1 MPNFGAQFGVLTTNI
16 NHTLVFKTMKK
27 LSVIALVASVVLMSA
42 CGPKDPGLKDA
53 YKNYFKIGVAVTPR
67 NVTDSLQ
74 AAIILKEFN
83 SITAENCMKPGEIHP
98 QPGVWN
104 LEQADIIANF
114 CREHGIKMRG
124 HCLVWHSQFATWMFN
139 KYDENGNQVVERDE
153 NGDTIWVEQ
162 PARGFGFGG
171 GFPGGFPGF
180 GGPRPQGAP
189 QGQPGQAPQG
199 PRPQAPQAGQAPQGG
214 FPGFPGGF
222 PGFGGPRP
230 QGQPGQAP
238 APQMTKVPKYAK
250 ATKEEF
256 YDSLQAHINFI
267 INRYKDVVYCW
278 DVVNEAMSDA
288 NDPDCDYEKS
298 FRQSQAYQ
306 LCGDEFILK
315 AFQFAHEADPEADLF
330 YNDYSAWTPAK
341 RTYIYN
347 MVKKL
352 QAEGAPITG
361 IGMQGHYNIYDNPNI
376 EDFETAINMYLEL
389 VDNLQITEFDVRINQ
404 EAGGGLQFSRG
415 EGQVLTDSIAQM
427 QMDKYAELFKVLRKY
442 KKNFSCVTFWN
453 LGDRDSW
460 LGANN
465 FPLLFDSEYNRK
477 PVYYTVRD
485 FKKNKK

>member
-1 MPNFGAQFGVLTTNI
+1 
-16 NHTLVFKTMKK
+16 MKK
-27 LSVIALVASVVLMSA
+27 ISVIALIVSIVAVSA

-53 YKNYFKIGVAVTPR
+53 YKGYFKIGVAVTPR

-74 AAIILKEFN
+74 SAIILKEFN

-104 LEQADIIANF
+104 FTQADAIADF
-114 CREHGIKMRG
+114 CRANGIKMRG
-124 HCLVWHSQFATWMFN
+124 HCLVWHSQFANWMFN

-162 PARGFGFGG
+162 PARGGFGGFGG
-171 GFPGGFPGF
+171 GFGGF
-180 GGPRPQGAP
+180 GGFGGGAPQGGQRPQGAP
-189 QGQPGQAPQG
+189 QGGFGGQRPQG
-199 PRPQAPQAGQAPQGG
+199 APQGG
-214 FPGFPGGF
+214 QRAQGQ
-222 PGFGGPRP
+222 RP
-230 QGQPGQAP
+230 QQGQQAA
-238 APQMTKVPKYAK
+238 APQTVKVPKYAK

-256 YDSLQAHINFI
+256 YDSLRAHIQVVV
-267 INRYKDVVYCW
+267 NRYKDVVYCW

-288 NDPDCDYEKS
+288 NNPDAPYEQS
-298 FRQSQAYQ
+298 FRQSTAYQ

-315 AFQFAHEADPEADLF
+315 AFQFAHEADPNAGLF

-361 IGMQGHYNIYDNPNI
+361 IGMQGHYNIYDNPTI
-376 EDFETAINMYLEL
+376 EDFEKAIQMYLEL
-389 VDNLQITEFDVRINQ
+389 VDDIQITEFDVRINH
-404 EAGGGLQFSRG
+404 EAGGGLSFSRG
-415 EGQVLTDSIAQM
+415 EGQVFSDSIAELQK
-427 QMDKYAELFKVLRKY
+427 QKYAELFTVLRKY

-465 FPLLFDSEYNRK
+465 FPLLFDSQYQRK
-477 PVYYTVRD
+477 EVYYTVRD
-485 FKKNKK
+485 FK

>member
-1 MPNFGAQFGVLTTNI
+1 
-16 NHTLVFKTMKK
+16 MKK
-27 LSVIALVASVVLMSA
+27 LSIIALIASVVVMSA
-42 CGPKDPGLKDA
+42 CGPEDPGLKDA

-74 AAIILKEFN
+74 KAVILKEFN

-104 LEQADIIANF
+104 FAQADAIANF
-114 CREHGIKMRG
+114 CRENGIKMRG
-124 HCLVWHSQFATWMFN
+124 HCLVWHSQFANWMFN

-162 PARGFGFGG
+162 PARGGFGGFGG
-171 GFPGGFPGF
+171 GFGGF
-180 GGPRPQGAP
+180 GGFGGQRPQGAP
-189 QGQPGQAPQG
+189 QGGQRAQGQRPGQ
-199 PRPQAPQAGQAPQGG
+199 GQRA
-214 FPGFPGGF
+214 
-222 PGFGGPRP
+222 
-230 QGQPGQAP
+230 QAP

-256 YDSLQAHINFI
+256 YDSLRAHIQVVV
-267 INRYKDVVYCW
+267 NRYKDVVYCW

-288 NDPDCDYEKS
+288 NNPDAPYEQS
-298 FRQSQAYQ
+298 FRQSTAYQ

-315 AFQFAHEADPEADLF
+315 AFQFAHEADPTATLF

-361 IGMQGHYNIYDNPNI
+361 IGMQGHYNIYDNPTI
-376 EDFETAINMYLEL
+376 EDFEKAIQMYLEL
-389 VDNLQITEFDVRINQ
+389 VDDIQITEFDVRINH
-404 EAGGGLQFSRG
+404 EAGGQLQFSRG

-427 QMDKYAELFKVLRKY
+427 QMAKYDELFKVIRKY

-465 FPLLFDSEYNRK
+465 FPLLFDGQYQRK

-485 FKKNKK
+485 FKKKK

>member
-1 MPNFGAQFGVLTTNI
+1 
-16 NHTLVFKTMKK
+16 MKK
-27 LSVIALVASVVLMSA
+27 LSTIALIASIVLMSA

-74 AAIILKEFN
+74 ASIILKEFN
-83 SITAENCMKPGEIHP
+83 SVTAENCMKPGEIHP

-104 LEQADIIANF
+104 FAQADAIADF
-114 CREHGIKMRG
+114 CRKNGIKMRG
-124 HCLVWHSQFATWMFN
+124 HCLVWHSQFANWMFN

-162 PARGFGFGG
+162 PVRGGFGG
-171 GFPGGFPGF
+171 FGGFGQAPQGQ
-180 GGPRPQGAP
+180 RPQGAP
-189 QGQPGQAPQG
+189 QGQRQGQ
-199 PRPQAPQAGQAPQGG
+199 
-214 FPGFPGGF
+214 
-222 PGFGGPRP
+222 RP
-230 QGQPGQAP
+230 QGQPGQMPQGGFGGFGGQRPQGQQGQAA

-256 YDSLQAHINFI
+256 YDSLRAHIHTV

-288 NDPDCDYEKS
+288 NNPNASYEQS
-298 FRQSQAYQ
+298 FRQSTAYQ
-306 LCGDEFILK
+306 LCGDEFIKK
-315 AFQFAHEADPEADLF
+315 AFEFAHEADPNATLF
-330 YNDYSAWTPAK
+330 YNDYSAWTPSK

-352 QAEGAPITG
+352 QSEGAPITG
-361 IGMQGHYNIYDNPNI
+361 IGMQGHYNIYDNPTI
-376 EDFETAINMYLEL
+376 EDFEKAIQMYLEL
-389 VDNLQITEFDVRINQ
+389 VDDIQITEFDVRINH
-404 EAGGGLQFSRG
+404 EAGGQLQFNRG
-415 EGQVLTDSIAQM
+415 EGQTLTDSLAQM
-427 QMDKYAELFKVLRKY
+427 QMAKYDELFKVIRKY

-465 FPLLFDSEYNRK
+465 FPLLFDRDYNRK

-485 FKKNKK
+485 FKK

>member
-1 MPNFGAQFGVLTTNI
+1 
-16 NHTLVFKTMKK
+16 MKK
-27 LSVIALVASVVLMSA
+27 LSTIALIATIALMSA

-74 AAIILKEFN
+74 AAVILKEFN

-104 LEQADIIANF
+104 FTQADAIANF

-124 HCLVWHSQFATWMFN
+124 HCLVWHSQFANWMFN

-162 PARGFGFGG
+162 PARGGFGGFGG
-171 GFPGGFPGF
+171 GFGGF
-180 GGPRPQGAP
+180 GGFGGAPQGGQRPQGAP
-189 QGQPGQAPQG
+189 QGGQRAQGQRPQG
-199 PRPQAPQAGQAPQGG
+199 APQGG
-214 FPGFPGGF
+214 FGGQ
-222 PGFGGPRP
+222 RP
-230 QGQPGQAP
+230 QGQAQGQ

-256 YDSLQAHINFI
+256 YDSLRAHIQVI
-267 INRYKDVVYCW
+267 VNRYKDVVYCW

-288 NDPDCDYEKS
+288 NNPDAPYEQS
-298 FRQSQAYQ
+298 FRQSTAYQ

-315 AFQFAHEADPEADLF
+315 AFQFAHEADPNAGLF

-352 QAEGAPITG
+352 QGEGAPITG
-361 IGMQGHYNIYDNPNI
+361 IGMQGHYNIYDNPTI
-376 EDFETAINMYLEL
+376 EDFEKAIQMYLEL
-389 VDNLQITEFDVRINQ
+389 VDDIQITEFDVRINH
-404 EAGGGLQFSRG
+404 EAGGQLQFSRG

-427 QMDKYAELFKVLRKY
+427 QMAKYDELFKVIRKY

-465 FPLLFDSEYNRK
+465 FPLLFDGQYQRK

-485 FKKNKK
+485 FKK

>member
-1 MPNFGAQFGVLTTNI
+1 
-16 NHTLVFKTMKK
+16 MKR
-27 LSVIALVASVVLMSA
+27 LSTIALIACVALTSA

-53 YKNYFKIGVAVTPR
+53 YKGYFKIGVAVTPR

-74 AAIILKEFN
+74 AAVILKEFN

-104 LEQADIIANF
+104 FAQADAIANF

-124 HCLVWHSQFATWMFN
+124 HCLVWHSQFANWMFN

-162 PARGFGFGG
+162 PARGGFGGFGG
-171 GFPGGFPGF
+171 GFGGF
-180 GGPRPQGAP
+180 GGFGGGAPQGFGGAPQGGQRPQGAP
-189 QGQPGQAPQG
+189 QGQRAQGQRPQQGQRGQAQ
-199 PRPQAPQAGQAPQGG
+199 Q
-214 FPGFPGGF
+214 
-222 PGFGGPRP
+222 
-230 QGQPGQAP
+230 

-256 YDSLQAHINFI
+256 YDSLRAHIQVVV
-267 INRYKDVVYCW
+267 NRYKDVVYCW
-278 DVVNEAMSDA
+278 DVVNEAMSDG
-288 NDPDCDYEKS
+288 NNPDVPYEQS
-298 FRQSQAYQ
+298 FRQSTAYQ

-315 AFQFAHEADPEADLF
+315 AFQFAHEADPNAGLF

-341 RTYIYN
+341 RTFIYN

-361 IGMQGHYNIYDNPNI
+361 IGMQGHYNIYDNPTI
-376 EDFETAINMYLEL
+376 EDFEKAIQMYLEL
-389 VDNLQITEFDVRINQ
+389 VDDIQITEFDVRINH
-404 EAGGGLQFSRG
+404 EAGGQLNFSRG
-415 EGQVLTDSIAQM
+415 EGQTLTDSIAQL
-427 QMDKYAELFKVLRKY
+427 QMAKYDELFKVIRKY

-465 FPLLFDSEYNRK
+465 FPLLFDGQYQRK

-485 FKKNKK
+485 FKK

>member
-1 MPNFGAQFGVLTTNI
+1 
-16 NHTLVFKTMKK
+16 MKK
-27 LSVIALVASVVLMSA
+27 LSIIALITSVVVMSA
-42 CGPKDPGLKDA
+42 CGPEDPGLKDA

-74 AAIILKEFN
+74 KAVILKEFN

-104 LEQADIIANF
+104 FEQADAIANF
-114 CREHGIKMRG
+114 CRENGIKMRG
-124 HCLVWHSQFATWMFN
+124 HCLVWHSQFANWMFN

-162 PARGFGFGG
+162 PARGGFGGFGG
-171 GFPGGFPGF
+171 GFGGF
-180 GGPRPQGAP
+180 GGFGGQRPQGAP
-189 QGQPGQAPQG
+189 QGGQRAQG
-199 PRPQAPQAGQAPQGG
+199 QRPQ
-214 FPGFPGGF
+214 
-222 PGFGGPRP
+222 
-230 QGQPGQAP
+230 QGQRAGQAP

-256 YDSLQAHINFI
+256 YDSLRAHIQVVV
-267 INRYKDVVYCW
+267 NRYKDVVYCW

-288 NDPDCDYEKS
+288 NNPDAPYEQS
-298 FRQSQAYQ
+298 FRQSTAYQ

-315 AFQFAHEADPEADLF
+315 AFQFAHEADPTATLF

-352 QAEGAPITG
+352 QSEGAPITG
-361 IGMQGHYNIYDNPNI
+361 IGMQGHYNIYDNPTI
-376 EDFETAINMYLEL
+376 EDFEKAIQMYLEL
-389 VDNLQITEFDVRINQ
+389 VDDIQITEFDVRINH
-404 EAGGGLQFSRG
+404 EAGGQLQFSRG
-415 EGQVLTDSIAQM
+415 EGQVLTDSIAQL
-427 QMDKYAELFKVLRKY
+427 QMAKYDELFKVIRKY

-465 FPLLFDSEYNRK
+465 FPLLFDGQYQRK

-485 FKKNKK
+485 FKKKK

>member
-1 MPNFGAQFGVLTTNI
+1 
-16 NHTLVFKTMKK
+16 MKK
-27 LSVIALVASVVLMSA
+27 LSTIALIAFTVLMSA
-42 CGPKDPGLKDA
+42 CGQKDPGLKDA

-74 AAIILKEFN
+74 ASIILKEFN

-104 LEQADIIANF
+104 FAQADAIANF

-124 HCLVWHSQFATWMFN
+124 HCLVWHSQFANWMFN

-162 PARGFGFGG
+162 PARGGFGGFGG
-171 GFPGGFPGF
+171 GFGGF
-180 GGPRPQGAP
+180 GGFGGGAPQGGQRPQGAP
-189 QGQPGQAPQG
+189 QGGQ
-199 PRPQAPQAGQAPQGG
+199 
-214 FPGFPGGF
+214 
-222 PGFGGPRP
+222 RP
-230 QGQPGQAP
+230 QGQGGFGGFGGQRPQGQAQGQ

-256 YDSLQAHINFI
+256 YDSLRAHIQVVV
-267 INRYKDVVYCW
+267 NRYKDVVYCW
-278 DVVNEAMSDA
+278 DVVNEAMSDG
-288 NDPDCDYEKS
+288 NNPDVPYEQS
-298 FRQSQAYQ
+298 FRQSTAYQ

-315 AFQFAHEADPEADLF
+315 AFQFAHEADPNAGLF

-361 IGMQGHYNIYDNPNI
+361 IGMQGHYNIYDNPTI
-376 EDFETAINMYLEL
+376 EDFEKAIQMYLEL
-389 VDNLQITEFDVRINQ
+389 VDDIQITEFDVRINH
-404 EAGGGLQFSRG
+404 EAGGQLQFSRG
-415 EGQVLTDSIAQM
+415 EGQVLTDSIAQL
-427 QMDKYAELFKVLRKY
+427 QMAKYEELFKVIRKY

-465 FPLLFDSEYNRK
+465 FPLLFDGEYQRK

-485 FKKNKK
+485 FKK

>member
-1 MPNFGAQFGVLTTNI
+1 
-16 NHTLVFKTMKK
+16 MKK
-27 LSVIALVASVVLMSA
+27 FSVIALIVSIVAVSA

-53 YKNYFKIGVAVTPR
+53 YKGYFKIGVAVTPR

-74 AAIILKEFN
+74 SAIILKEFN

-104 LEQADIIANF
+104 FTQADAIADF
-114 CREHGIKMRG
+114 CRANGIKMRG
-124 HCLVWHSQFATWMFN
+124 HCLVWHSQFANWMFN

-162 PARGFGFGG
+162 PARGGFGGFGG
-171 GFPGGFPGF
+171 GFGGF
-180 GGPRPQGAP
+180 GGFGGGAPQGGQRPQGAP
-189 QGQPGQAPQG
+189 QGGFGGQRPQG
-199 PRPQAPQAGQAPQGG
+199 APQGG
-214 FPGFPGGF
+214 QRAQGQ
-222 PGFGGPRP
+222 RP
-230 QGQPGQAP
+230 QGQQAA
-238 APQMTKVPKYAK
+238 APQMVKVPKYAK

-256 YDSLQAHINFI
+256 YDSLRAHIQVVV
-267 INRYKDVVYCW
+267 NRYKDVVYCW

-288 NDPDCDYEKS
+288 NNPDAPYEQS
-298 FRQSQAYQ
+298 FRQSTAYQ

-315 AFQFAHEADPEADLF
+315 AFQFAHEADPNAGLF

-361 IGMQGHYNIYDNPNI
+361 IGMQGHYNIYDNPTI
-376 EDFETAINMYLEL
+376 EDFEKAIQMYLEL
-389 VDNLQITEFDVRINQ
+389 VDDIQITEFDVRINH
-404 EAGGGLQFSRG
+404 EAGGGLSFSRG
-415 EGQVLTDSIAQM
+415 EGQVLSDSIAELQK
-427 QMDKYAELFKVLRKY
+427 QKYAELFTVLRKY

-465 FPLLFDSEYNRK
+465 FPLLFDSQYQRK
-477 PVYYTVRD
+477 EVYYTVRD
-485 FKKNKK
+485 FKK

>member
-1 MPNFGAQFGVLTTNI
+1 
-16 NHTLVFKTMKK
+16 MKRI
-27 LSVIALVASVVLMSA
+27 STIALIATVALMSA

-74 AAIILKEFN
+74 SAIILKEFN

-104 LEQADIIANF
+104 FTQADIIADF
-114 CREHGIKMRG
+114 CRANGIKMRG
-124 HCLVWHSQFATWMFN
+124 HCLVWHSQFANWMFN

-162 PARGFGFGG
+162 PARGGFGGFGG
-171 GFPGGFPGF
+171 GFGGF
-180 GGPRPQGAP
+180 GGFGGQRPQGAP
-189 QGQPGQAPQG
+189 QG
-199 PRPQAPQAGQAPQGG
+199 APQAGQ
-214 FPGFPGGF
+214 
-222 PGFGGPRP
+222 RP
-230 QGQPGQAP
+230 QGQRGQAQGQRPQGQQAP
-238 APQMTKVPKYAK
+238 APQMVKVPKYAK

-256 YDSLQAHINFI
+256 YDSLRAHIQVVV
-267 INRYKDVVYCW
+267 NRYKDVVYCW

-288 NDPDCDYEKS
+288 NNPDAPYEQS
-298 FRQSQAYQ
+298 FRQSTAYQ

-315 AFQFAHEADPEADLF
+315 AFQFAHEADPNAGLF

-361 IGMQGHYNIYDNPNI
+361 IGMQGHYNIYDNPTI
-376 EDFETAINMYLEL
+376 EDFEKAIQMYLEL
-389 VDNLQITEFDVRINQ
+389 VDDIQITEFDVRINH
-404 EAGGGLQFSRG
+404 EAGGQLNFSRG
-415 EGQVLTDSIAQM
+415 EGQVLSDSIAELQK
-427 QMDKYAELFKVLRKY
+427 QKYAELFNVIRKY

-465 FPLLFDSEYNRK
+465 FPLLFDSQYQRK
-477 PVYYTVRD
+477 EVYYTVRD
-485 FKKNKK
+485 FKK

>member
-1 MPNFGAQFGVLTTNI
+1 
-16 NHTLVFKTMKK
+16 MKK
-27 LSVIALVASVVLMSA
+27 LSTIVLIATVALMSA

-74 AAIILKEFN
+74 SAVILKEFN

-104 LEQADIIANF
+104 FTQADAIADF
-114 CREHGIKMRG
+114 CRANGIKMRG
-124 HCLVWHSQFATWMFN
+124 HCLVWHSQFANWMFN

-162 PARGFGFGG
+162 PARGGFGGFGG
-171 GFPGGFPGF
+171 GFGGF
-180 GGPRPQGAP
+180 GGFGGQRPQGAP
-189 QGQPGQAPQG
+189 QGAPQG
-199 PRPQAPQAGQAPQGG
+199 QRAQGQQRQGQRPAQGQAAAPQ
-214 FPGFPGGF
+214 
-222 PGFGGPRP
+222 
-230 QGQPGQAP
+230 
-238 APQMTKVPKYAK
+238 TVKVPKYAK

-256 YDSLQAHINFI
+256 YDSLRAHIQVI
-267 INRYKDVVYCW
+267 VNRYKDVVYCW

-288 NDPDCDYEKS
+288 NNPDAPYEQS
-298 FRQSQAYQ
+298 FRQSTAYQ

-315 AFQFAHEADPEADLF
+315 AFQFAHEADPNAGLF

-352 QAEGAPITG
+352 QSEGAPITG
-361 IGMQGHYNIYDNPNI
+361 IGMQGHYNIYDNPTI
-376 EDFETAINMYLEL
+376 EDFEKAIQMYLEL
-389 VDNLQITEFDVRINQ
+389 VDDIQITEFDVRINH
-404 EAGGGLQFSRG
+404 EAGGQLQFSRG

-427 QMDKYAELFKVLRKY
+427 QMAKYDELFKVIRKY

-465 FPLLFDSEYNRK
+465 FLLLFDGQYQRK

-485 FKKNKK
+485 FKK

>member
-1 MPNFGAQFGVLTTNI
+1 
-16 NHTLVFKTMKK
+16 MKK
-27 LSVIALVASVVLMSA
+27 LSTIALIALTVLMSA
-42 CGPKDPGLKDA
+42 CGQKDPGLKDA

-74 AAIILKEFN
+74 ASIVLKEFN

-104 LEQADIIANF
+104 FAQADAIANF

-124 HCLVWHSQFATWMFN
+124 HCLVWHSQFANWMFN

-162 PARGFGFGG
+162 PARGGFGGFGG
-171 GFPGGFPGF
+171 GFGGF
-180 GGPRPQGAP
+180 GGFGGQRPQGAP
-189 QGQPGQAPQG
+189 QGAPQQGQRAQGQRQGQRPGQ
-199 PRPQAPQAGQAPQGG
+199 
-214 FPGFPGGF
+214 
-222 PGFGGPRP
+222 
-230 QGQPGQAP
+230 QGQGQ

-256 YDSLQAHINFI
+256 YDSLRAHIQVVV
-267 INRYKDVVYCW
+267 NRYKDVVYCW
-278 DVVNEAMSDA
+278 DVVNEAMSDG
-288 NDPDCDYEKS
+288 NNPDVPYEQS
-298 FRQSQAYQ
+298 FRQSTAYQ

-315 AFQFAHEADPEADLF
+315 AFQFAHEADPNAGLF

-352 QAEGAPITG
+352 QGEGAPITG
-361 IGMQGHYNIYDNPNI
+361 IGMQGHYNIYDNPTI
-376 EDFETAINMYLEL
+376 EDFEKAIQMYLEL
-389 VDNLQITEFDVRINQ
+389 VDDIQITEFDVRINH
-404 EAGGGLQFSRG
+404 EAGGQLQFSRG
-415 EGQVLTDSIAQM
+415 EGQVLTDSIAQL
-427 QMDKYAELFKVLRKY
+427 QMAKYEELFKVIRKY

-465 FPLLFDSEYNRK
+465 FPLLFDGEYNRK
-477 PVYYTVRD
+477 AVYYTVRD
-485 FKKNKK
+485 FKK

>member
-1 MPNFGAQFGVLTTNI
+1 
-16 NHTLVFKTMKK
+16 MKK
-27 LSVIALVASVVLMSA
+27 LSVIALIASVVVMSA
-42 CGPKDPGLKDA
+42 CGPEDPGLKDA

-74 AAIILKEFN
+74 KAVILKEFN

-104 LEQADIIANF
+104 FAQADAIANF
-114 CREHGIKMRG
+114 CRENGIKMRG
-124 HCLVWHSQFATWMFN
+124 HCLVWHSQFANWMFN

-162 PARGFGFGG
+162 PARGGFGGFGG
-171 GFPGGFPGF
+171 GFGGF
-180 GGPRPQGAP
+180 GGFGGQRPQGAP
-189 QGQPGQAPQG
+189 QGGQRAQG
-199 PRPQAPQAGQAPQGG
+199 QRPQ
-214 FPGFPGGF
+214 
-222 PGFGGPRP
+222 
-230 QGQPGQAP
+230 QGQRAGQAP

-256 YDSLQAHINFI
+256 YDSLRAHIQVVV
-267 INRYKDVVYCW
+267 NRYKDVVYCW

-288 NDPDCDYEKS
+288 NNPDAPYKQS
-298 FRQSQAYQ
+298 FRQSTAYQ

-315 AFQFAHEADPEADLF
+315 AFQFAHEADPTATLF

-361 IGMQGHYNIYDNPNI
+361 IGMQGHYNIYDNPTI
-376 EDFETAINMYLEL
+376 EDFEKAIQMYLEL
-389 VDNLQITEFDVRINQ
+389 VDDIQITEFDVRINH
-404 EAGGGLQFSRG
+404 EAGGQLQFSRG
-415 EGQVLTDSIAQM
+415 EGQVLTDSIAQL
-427 QMDKYAELFKVLRKY
+427 QMAKYDELFKVIRKY

-465 FPLLFDSEYNRK
+465 FPLLFDGEYQRK

-485 FKKNKK
+485 FKKNK

>member
-1 MPNFGAQFGVLTTNI
+1 
-16 NHTLVFKTMKK
+16 MKK
-27 LSVIALVASVVLMSA
+27 FSVIALIVSIVAVSA

-53 YKNYFKIGVAVTPR
+53 YKGYFKIGVAVTPR

-74 AAIILKEFN
+74 SAIILKEFN

-104 LEQADIIANF
+104 FAQADAIADF
-114 CREHGIKMRG
+114 CRANGIKMRG
-124 HCLVWHSQFATWMFN
+124 HCLVWHSQFANWMFN

-162 PARGFGFGG
+162 PARGGFGGFGG
-171 GFPGGFPGF
+171 GFGGF
-180 GGPRPQGAP
+180 GGFGGGAPQGGQRPQGAP
-189 QGQPGQAPQG
+189 QGGFGGQRPQG
-199 PRPQAPQAGQAPQGG
+199 APQGG
-214 FPGFPGGF
+214 QRAQGQ
-222 PGFGGPRP
+222 RP
-230 QGQPGQAP
+230 QGQQAA
-238 APQMTKVPKYAK
+238 APQMVKVPKYAK

-256 YDSLQAHINFI
+256 YDSLRAHIQVVV
-267 INRYKDVVYCW
+267 NRYKDVVYCW

-288 NDPDCDYEKS
+288 NNPDAPYEQS
-298 FRQSQAYQ
+298 FRQSTAYQ

-315 AFQFAHEADPEADLF
+315 AFQFAHEADPNAGLF

-361 IGMQGHYNIYDNPNI
+361 IGMQGHYNIYDNPTI
-376 EDFETAINMYLEL
+376 EDFEKAIQMYLEL
-389 VDNLQITEFDVRINQ
+389 VDDIQITEFDVRINH
-404 EAGGGLQFSRG
+404 EAGGGLSFSRG
-415 EGQVLTDSIAQM
+415 EGQVLSDSIAELQK
-427 QMDKYAELFKVLRKY
+427 QKYAELFTVLRKY

-465 FPLLFDSEYNRK
+465 FPLLFDSQYQRK
-477 PVYYTVRD
+477 EVYYTVRD
-485 FKKNKK
+485 FKK

>member
-1 MPNFGAQFGVLTTNI
+1 
-16 NHTLVFKTMKK
+16 MKRI
-27 LSVIALVASVVLMSA
+27 STIALVATIALMSA

-74 AAIILKEFN
+74 ASIILKEFN

-104 LEQADIIANF
+104 FAQADAIADF
-114 CREHGIKMRG
+114 CRKNGIKMRG
-124 HCLVWHSQFATWMFN
+124 HCLVWHSQFANWMFN

-162 PARGFGFGG
+162 AARGGFGGFGG
-171 GFPGGFPGF
+171 GFGGF
-180 GGPRPQGAP
+180 GGGAPQGGQRPQGAPQQGGQRQGGQRPQGAP
-189 QGQPGQAPQG
+189 QG
-199 PRPQAPQAGQAPQGG
+199 APQGG
-214 FPGFPGGF
+214 FG
-222 PGFGGPRP
+222 GFGGFGGGAP
-230 QGQPGQAP
+230 QGGQRAQGQA
-238 APQMTKVPKYAK
+238 APQVTKVPKYAK

-256 YDSLQAHINFI
+256 YESLRAHIHTI

-288 NDPDCDYEKS
+288 NNPDAPYEQS
-298 FRQSQAYQ
+298 FRQSTAYQ

-315 AFQFAHEADPEADLF
+315 AFQFAHEADPNAGLF

-361 IGMQGHYNIYDNPNI
+361 IGMQGHYNIYDNPTI
-376 EDFETAINMYLEL
+376 EDFEKAIQMYLEL
-389 VDNLQITEFDVRINQ
+389 VDDIQITEFDVRINH
-404 EAGGGLQFSRG
+404 EAGGQLQFSRG
-415 EGQVLTDSIAQM
+415 EGQVLSDTIAELQK
-427 QMDKYAELFKVLRKY
+427 QKYAELFTVLRKY

-465 FPLLFDSEYNRK
+465 FPLLFDSQYQRK
-477 PVYYTVRD
+477 EVYYTVRD
-485 FKKNKK
+485 FK

>member
-1 MPNFGAQFGVLTTNI
+1 
-16 NHTLVFKTMKK
+16 MKK
-27 LSVIALVASVVLMSA
+27 LSTIALIAFTVLMSA
-42 CGPKDPGLKDA
+42 CGQKDPGLKDA

-74 AAIILKEFN
+74 ASIILKEFN

-104 LEQADIIANF
+104 FAQADAIAYF

-124 HCLVWHSQFATWMFN
+124 HYLVWHSQFANWMFN

-162 PARGFGFGG
+162 PARGGFGGFGG
-171 GFPGGFPGF
+171 GFGGF
-180 GGPRPQGAP
+180 GGQ
-189 QGQPGQAPQG
+189 
-199 PRPQAPQAGQAPQGG
+199 
-214 FPGFPGGF
+214 
-222 PGFGGPRP
+222 RP
-230 QGQPGQAP
+230 QGQAQGQ

-256 YDSLQAHINFI
+256 YDSLRAHIFTVV
-267 INRYKDVVYCW
+267 NRYKDVVYCW
-278 DVVNEAMSDA
+278 DVVNEAMSDG
-288 NDPDCDYEKS
+288 NDPNVPYEQS
-298 FRQSQAYQ
+298 FRQSTAYQ

-315 AFQFAHEADPEADLF
+315 AFQFAHEADPTADLF

-352 QAEGAPITG
+352 QGEGAPITG
-361 IGMQGHYNIYDNPNI
+361 IGMQGHYNIYDNPTI
-376 EDFETAINMYLEL
+376 EDFEKAIQLYLEL
-389 VDNLQITEFDVRINQ
+389 VDNLQITEFDVRINH
-404 EAGGGLQFSRG
+404 EAGGQLQFSRG
-415 EGQVLTDSIAQM
+415 EGQVLTDSIAQL
-427 QMDKYAELFKVLRKY
+427 QMAKYDELFKVLRKY

-465 FPLLFDSEYNRK
+465 FPLLFDGEYQRK
-477 PVYYTVRD
+477 QVYYTVRD
-485 FKKNKK
+485 FKK

>member
-1 MPNFGAQFGVLTTNI
+1 
-16 NHTLVFKTMKK
+16 MKK
-27 LSVIALVASVVLMSA
+27 LSTIALIAFTVLMSA
-42 CGPKDPGLKDA
+42 CGQKDPGLKDA

-74 AAIILKEFN
+74 ASIILKEFN

-104 LEQADIIANF
+104 FAQADAIANF

-124 HCLVWHSQFATWMFN
+124 HCLVWHSQFANWMFN

-162 PARGFGFGG
+162 PARGGFGGFGG
-171 GFPGGFPGF
+171 GFGGF
-180 GGPRPQGAP
+180 GGFGGGAPQGGQRPQGAP
-189 QGQPGQAPQG
+189 QGGQ
-199 PRPQAPQAGQAPQGG
+199 
-214 FPGFPGGF
+214 
-222 PGFGGPRP
+222 RP
-230 QGQPGQAP
+230 QGQGGFGGFGGQRPQGQAQGQ

-256 YDSLQAHINFI
+256 YDSLRAHIQVVV
-267 INRYKDVVYCW
+267 NRYKDVVYCW
-278 DVVNEAMSDA
+278 DVVNEAMSDG
-288 NDPDCDYEKS
+288 NNPDVPYEQS
-298 FRQSQAYQ
+298 FRQSTAYQ

-315 AFQFAHEADPEADLF
+315 AFQFAHEADPNAGLF

-352 QAEGAPITG
+352 QSEGAPITG
-361 IGMQGHYNIYDNPNI
+361 IGMQGHYNIYDNPTI
-376 EDFETAINMYLEL
+376 EDFEKAIQMYLEL
-389 VDNLQITEFDVRINQ
+389 VDDIQITEFDVRINH
-404 EAGGGLQFSRG
+404 EAGGQLQFNRG
-415 EGQVLTDSIAQM
+415 EGQVLTDSIAQL
-427 QMDKYAELFKVLRKY
+427 QMAKYDELFKVLRKY

-465 FPLLFDSEYNRK
+465 FPLLKRQEYNRK
-477 PVYYTVRD
+477 AVYYTVRD
-485 FKKNKK
+485 FKK

>member
-1 MPNFGAQFGVLTTNI
+1 
-16 NHTLVFKTMKK
+16 MKK
-27 LSVIALVASVVLMSA
+27 ITTIALVASAMLMSA

-74 AAIILKEFN
+74 SSIILKEFN
-83 SITAENCMKPGEIHP
+83 SVTAENCMKPGEIHP
-98 QPGVWN
+98 APGVWN
-104 LEQADIIANF
+104 LEQADAIANF
-114 CREHGIKMRG
+114 CRANGIKMRG

-153 NGDTIWVEQ
+153 NGDTIWIEQ
-162 PARGFGFGG
+162 PARRGFGFG
-171 GFPGGFPGF
+171 GGFPGF
-180 GGPRPQGAP
+180 GGPRPQG
-189 QGQPGQAPQG
+189 QPGQM
-199 PRPQAPQAGQAPQGG
+199 PQGG
-214 FPGFPGGF
+214 FPQGGF

-238 APQMTKVPKYAK
+238 APEMIKVPKYAK

-256 YDSLQAHINFI
+256 YDSLQAHINFVV
-267 INRYKDVVYCW
+267 NRYKDVVYCW

-288 NDPDCDYEKS
+288 DNADAPYEQS

-315 AFQFAHEADPEADLF
+315 AFQFAHEADPNADLF

-352 QAEGAPITG
+352 QGEGAPITG
-361 IGMQGHYNIYDNPNI
+361 IGMQGHYNIYDNPTI
-376 EDFETAINMYLEL
+376 EDFEKAINMYTEL
-389 VDNLQITEFDVRINQ
+389 VDNLQITEFDVRINH

-415 EGQVLTDSIAQM
+415 EGQVLSDSIAKM
-427 QMDKYAELFKVLRKY
+427 QQDKYDELFKVIRKY
-442 KKNFSCVTFWN
+442 KKYFSCVTFWN

-465 FPLLFDSEYNRK
+465 FPLLFDGEYQRK

>member
-1 MPNFGAQFGVLTTNI
+1 MLLFNFQHKI
-16 NHTLVFKTMKK
+16 TMKK
-27 LSVIALVASVVLMSA
+27 LTTIALIACAVLMGA

-53 YKNYFKIGVAVTPR
+53 YKNYFKIGVAVTGR
-67 NVTDSLQ
+67 NISDSLQ
-74 AAIILKEFN
+74 ASIVLKEYN
-83 SITAENCMKPGEIHP
+83 SVTAENCMKPGEIHP

-104 LEQADIIANF
+104 LREADAIADF
-114 CREHGIKMRG
+114 CRANGIKMRG

-162 PARGFGFGG
+162 PARGGFGG
-171 GFPGGFPGF
+171 FGGFGGPRPQGQPGQMPQGGFPGF
-180 GGPRPQGAP
+180 GGPRPQG
-189 QGQPGQAPQG
+189 GQAQ
-199 PRPQAPQAGQAPQGG
+199 
-214 FPGFPGGF
+214 
-222 PGFGGPRP
+222 
-230 QGQPGQAP
+230 

-256 YDSLQAHINFI
+256 YDSLRAHINFVV
-267 INRYKDVVYCW
+267 NRYKDVVYCW
-278 DVVNEAMSDA
+278 DVVNEAMSDGNNA
-288 NDPDCDYEKS
+288 DVPYEQS

-315 AFQFAHEADPEADLF
+315 AFQFAHEADPNADLF

-341 RTYIYN
+341 RTFIYN

-352 QAEGAPITG
+352 QSEGAPITG
-361 IGMQGHYNIYDNPNI
+361 IGMQGHYNIFDNPTI
-376 EDFETAINMYLEL
+376 EDFEKAINMYLEL

-415 EGQVLTDSIAQM
+415 EGQVLTDTIAQM
-427 QMDKYAELFKVLRKY
+427 QMDKYYQLFKVLRKY

-453 LGDRDSW
+453 LSDRDSW

-465 FPLLFDSEYNRK
+465 FPLLFDNQYQRK

-485 FKKNKK
+485 FKK

>member
-1 MPNFGAQFGVLTTNI
+1 
-16 NHTLVFKTMKK
+16 MKK
-27 LSVIALVASVVLMSA
+27 FSVIALIVSIVAVSA

-53 YKNYFKIGVAVTPR
+53 YKGYFKIGVAVTPR

-74 AAIILKEFN
+74 SAIILKEFN

-104 LEQADIIANF
+104 FTQADAIADF
-114 CREHGIKMRG
+114 CRANGIKMRG
-124 HCLVWHSQFATWMFN
+124 HCLVWHSQFANWMFN

-162 PARGFGFGG
+162 PARGGFGGFGG
-171 GFPGGFPGF
+171 GFGGF
-180 GGPRPQGAP
+180 GGFGGGAPQGGQRPQGAP
-189 QGQPGQAPQG
+189 QGGFGGQRPQG
-199 PRPQAPQAGQAPQGG
+199 APQGG
-214 FPGFPGGF
+214 QRAQGQ
-222 PGFGGPRP
+222 RP
-230 QGQPGQAP
+230 QGQQAA
-238 APQMTKVPKYAK
+238 APQMVKVPKYAK

-256 YDSLQAHINFI
+256 YDSLRAHIQVVV
-267 INRYKDVVYCW
+267 NRYKDVVYCW

-288 NDPDCDYEKS
+288 NNPDAPYEQS
-298 FRQSQAYQ
+298 FRQSTAYQ

-315 AFQFAHEADPEADLF
+315 AFQFAHEADPNATLF

-361 IGMQGHYNIYDNPNI
+361 IGMQGHYNIYDNPTI
-376 EDFETAINMYLEL
+376 EDFEKAIQMYLEL
-389 VDNLQITEFDVRINQ
+389 VDDIQITEFDVRINH
-404 EAGGGLQFSRG
+404 EAGGQLQFSRG
-415 EGQVLTDSIAQM
+415 EGQVLTDSIAQL
-427 QMDKYAELFKVLRKY
+427 QMAKYDELFKVIRKY

-465 FPLLFDSEYNRK
+465 FPLLFDGEYNRK

-485 FKKNKK
+485 FKK